1 MKRTPC
7 TLLKLP
13 SESKKIEGKYIK
25 HVQTSYPGILVYTHG
40 VLVVHGSWLAHRTYS
55 ASNPARWTRTS
66 EKLLCRRPEVS
77 ADGFKWQRWSNYVTS
92 SISTSPDTINL
103 PQSDVCSAPPFDPA
117 VAEANFGWTSST
129 TGHAMP
135 SSRFRP
141 SNVLTIRPP
150 DRVLQST
157 LLITFSWKRG
167 PQSYLCSALTSP

>member
-1 MKRTPC
+1 MMRSPYSLSHPPGYNNNPQSRWC
-7 TLLKLP
+7 P
-13 SESKKIEGKYIK
+13 RARQRPPQSQFVVESI
-25 HVQTSYPGILVYTHG
+25 
-40 VLVVHGSWLAHRTYS
+40 WLAHRTYS

-157 LLITFSWKRG
+157 LLIIFSWKRG
-167 PQSYLCSALTSP
+167 PQSFLCTALTSP